1 MPLRIVQC
9 DVIISAASTAPAP
22 SPYGTAHKQSI
33 QNALEQEKPNN
44 ATIVMNTLAA
54 VTQPAPKRRVS
65 RSDIRLESTVPQE
78 MMKVR
83 IPANAI
89 GTSSAGRA
97 PARRLPAA
105 NPAVRG

>member
-1 MPLRIVQC
+1 
-9 DVIISAASTAPAP
+9 
-22 SPYGTAHKQSI
+22 
-33 QNALEQEKPNN
+33 
-44 ATIVMNTLAA
+44 MNTLAA

-89 GTSSAGRA
+89 GTSSCR
-97 PARRLPAA
+97 
-105 NPAVRG
+105 